1 MRTLLLLALLAGAC
15 SSRQPS
21 TPPPL
26 PAEPDPSMPR
36 AVPSDAPADTPATA
50 PPDAPLAAPTDAAVP
65 PDAMLRLD
73 AGVLDKTYG
82 KTCKLGERHQHDRS
96 RKVVKCGGGLVC
108 CYPCGVRGCDN
119 TCMTE
124 QECRDAALR
133 P

>member
-21 TPPPL
+21 TPPP
-26 PAEPDPSMPR
+26 PAPAAHPS
-36 AVPSDAPADTPATA
+36 APADARADAPATA
-50 PPDAPLAAPTDAAVP
+50 PPDAPSAPPPTDAAVP
-65 PDAMLRLD
+65 PDAMRPVD

-82 KTCKLGERHQHDRS
+82 KTCKLGERHEHDKS
-96 RKVVKCGGGLVC
+96 RKVITCGGGLVC

-124 QECRDAALR
+124 QECRAAALR